1 MHQLIAFNARHLSYV
16 LNTAKWLKLV
26 HLLFVSPALSE
37 ETERSFCALR
47 RLNIWPRSTVIEKRL
62 NSQSVRHLQQA
73 EVLDLVDV
81 GALIEEF
88 ISRYYS
94 DTRACLYILRNE

>member
-1 MHQLIAFNARHLSYV
+1 MHELITFNACHLSYV

-26 HLLFVSPALSE
+26 RLLLVSLALSA

-47 RLNIWPRSTVIEKRL
+47 RLKIWPRSTMIQQRL
-62 NSQSVRHLQQA
+62 NSLAVRHLQQ

-88 ISRYYS
+88 ISKN
-94 DTRACLYILRNE
+94 DTRAFIFEK